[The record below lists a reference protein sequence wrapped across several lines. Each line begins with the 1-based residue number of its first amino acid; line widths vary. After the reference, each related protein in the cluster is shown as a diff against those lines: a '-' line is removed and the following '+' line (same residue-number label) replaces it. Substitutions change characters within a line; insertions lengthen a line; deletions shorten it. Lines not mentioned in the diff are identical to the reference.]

1 MRRGTLRSSV
11 PLGRGG
17 EFDLIRAMLAELPD
31 PAPEARVRIGPG
43 DDCAVLEAG
52 GDPWAVTVDMSVE
65 DVHFRRAWLDPEEIG
80 WRASTGALSD
90 LAAVAAEP
98 VAVLVALAM
107 PVPDASPEWVK
118 AVTRGAAAAA
128 SSVGAVVVG
137 GDLTRSSGPVVIDVA
152 ALGRAPHPVLREGSR
167 PGDDLWV
174 TGLLGAAGAAVRAW
188 ESGTSPL
195 EAHRRAFARPVPRVA
210 EARWLAGTGAV
221 RTLVDLSDGLAGDTG
236 HLAAA
241 SRCGAVL
248 DEAAIPVAPGVADA
262 AGGWAEGLRIALSA
276 GEDYELCLAV
286 EPGGLT
292 MAASEFQ
299 ARFGI
304 PLTRVGRIVEGDGV
318 LLERAD
324 GSGVCGLDGGYSH
337 FGKGTG

>member
-1 MRRGTLRSSV
+1 MGTRTFRSRV

-17 EFDLIRAMLAELPD
+17 EFDLIRALLAEVPE
-31 PAPEARVRIGPG
+31 PAPGARVQVGPG

-52 GDPWAVTVDMSVE
+52 GEPWAVTVDMSVE
-65 DVHFRRAWLDPEEIG
+65 DVHFRRAWLGPEEVG
-80 WRASTGALSD
+80 WRASAAALSD

-98 VAVLVALAM
+98 VAVLLALAM
-107 PVPDASPEWVK
+107 PVADASPEWVK

-128 SSVGAVVVG
+128 SSVGAAVVG
-137 GDLTRSSGPVVIDVA
+137 GDLTRSSGPVVIDVV
-152 ALGRAPHPVLREGSR
+152 ALGRAPDPVLRDGGR

-174 TGLLGAAGAAVRAW
+174 TGLLGAAAAAVRAW

-195 EAHRRAFARPVPRVA
+195 EAHRQAFVHPVPRVA
-210 EARWLAGTGAV
+210 EARWLVKTGAV
-221 RTLVDLSDGLAGDTG
+221 RTLVDLSDGLAGDAG

-248 DEAAIPVAPGVADA
+248 DEAAIPLAPGVADA
-262 AGGWAEGLRIALSA
+262 AGGRAEGLRLALSA
-276 GEDYELCLAV
+276 GEDYELCLAA
-286 EPGGLT
+286 EPGSLT
-292 MAASEFQ
+292 PAASEFQ

-304 PLTRVGRIVEGDGV
+304 PLTRVGRIVEGDEV

-324 GSGVCGLDGGYSH
+324 GSGMCALDGGHSH
-337 FGKGTG
+337 FGG